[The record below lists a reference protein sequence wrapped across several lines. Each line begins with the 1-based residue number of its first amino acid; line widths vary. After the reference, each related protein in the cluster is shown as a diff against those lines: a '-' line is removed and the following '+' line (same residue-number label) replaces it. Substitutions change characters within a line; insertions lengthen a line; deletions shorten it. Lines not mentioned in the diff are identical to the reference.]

1 MGEHGEDEGTATG
14 RGGLNVVLGA
24 RGGTG
29 GAIVREL
36 VGQGRRVRAVTRN
49 GDAGISETRLPPA
62 SYEDWACDL
71 TDREQ
76 LRRAVAGASVVYH
89 CARPKYTRWWREFR
103 PLNEGIVEAV
113 AEAGARLV
121 YADSLAMYEPGSSPM
136 SEQTPA
142 TATTKKGALRAEL
155 AAELLAEHES
165 GRLRVVIGRSS
176 DYFGPGGLNSALGG
190 RFFAT
195 LLGGKKTQWF
205 MDLDQPHSV
214 SYLPDLAR
222 AFVILGT
229 RPEAEG
235 GVWHTPAT
243 VVTGREFIQMAAEA
257 AGVTPQP
264 AVLRER
270 TVTFYGLFVP
280 TLGEYPE
287 LAYQWAEP
295 FVSDASRFE
304 AAFGPFTLTPLDEAL
319 RETVAWYR
327 SCPVLARQIQT

>member
-1 MGEHGEDEGTATG
+1 MGVREEDGTAAG
-14 RGGLNVVLGA
+14 RDGLNVVLGA
-24 RGGTG
+24 RGGIG

-71 TDREQ
+71 ADREQ
-76 LRRAVAGASVVYH
+76 LRRALAGAAVVYH
-89 CARPKYTRWWREFR
+89 CARPKYTHWWREFR
-103 PLNEGIVEAV
+103 PLNEGIADVA
-113 AEAGARLV
+113 AEAGVKLV
-121 YADSLAMYEPGSSPM
+121 YADNLAMYEPGSSPM
-136 SEQTPA
+136 NEQTPP
-142 TATTKKGALRAEL
+142 TAATKKGALRAQL
-155 AAELLAEHES
+155 AADLLAEHES

-176 DYFGPGGLNSALGG
+176 DYFGPGGMNSAMGA

-195 LLGGKKTQWF
+195 LLGGRKTQWF

-235 GVWHTPAT
+235 GVWHTPAV
-243 VVTGREFIQMAAEA
+243 VVTGREFIEAAAAA
-257 AGVTPQP
+257 AGVTPRP
-264 AVLRER
+264 TVLRER
-270 TVTFYGLFVP
+270 TVSFYGLLIP

-295 FVSDASRFE
+295 FVSDARRFE
-304 AAFGPFTLTPLDEAL
+304 SAFGPFALTPLDEAL

-327 SCPVLARQIQT
+327 SRP